1 MLVNEFPI
9 QYILGD
15 IKVFALLKF
24 LVDAINYHLA
34 DSVEP
39 AFCMRA
45 LASLNLSPRMWAVYL
60 SPGVEAR

>member
-15 IKVFALLKF
+15 IKVFALFKF
-24 LVDAINYHLA
+24 LVDAINCHLA
-34 DSVEP
+34 GSAEP

-45 LASLNLSPRMWAVYL
+45 SASLNLSPRQWAAYL